1 MAAAHPAAAAKPA
14 VDASKASQKAHKIDK
29 KQKKKKKKNHNVSQ
43 KLTAAAAA
51 AATAEPTDE
60 KPGVEIEYVSAP
72 EFDPSDPQFAEF
84 GKIFSAFTKP
94 EDLTKPGAAEG
105 EDGLKP
111 EAAEENGDGAKQEDG
126 PKLDENG
133 QPKPTKKERKHLKR
147 LKVALLK
154 QLVARPEIVDVWPSL
169 FFALAVA
176 ECFRGRFMT

>member
-1 MAAAHPAAAAKPA
+1 MSTKVAAPAAQAAKPA
-14 VDASKASQKAHKIDK
+14 VEASKASQKAQKP
-29 KQKKKKKKNHNVSQ
+29 KQKKKKKKTHNVSQ

-60 KPGVEIEYVSAP
+60 KPGVEIEYVSAA

-94 EDLTKPGAAEG
+94 EDLTKPAAAEG

-154 QLVARPEIVDVWPSL
+154 QLVARPEIVDVWSSL
-169 FFALAVA
+169 FFSLAS
-176 ECFRGRFMT
+176 C